1 MRHQDGDFQSAI
13 LAGRVLP
20 EMTFQQRIWA
30 LCARIP
36 AGRVTT
42 YGALARAA
50 GSPSGARAV
59 GMAMNRNPYA
69 PAVPCHRVVA
79 GDGRLTGYAGGLA
92 KKRAMLEAEGVCV
105 TGPAQTPARWRITAM
120 AEHLWQAGRTAS
132 RKN

>member
-1 MRHQDGDFQSAI
+1 MPCSKDEFLSAI

-20 EMTFQQRIWA
+20 GMNFQQRIWA

-36 AGRVTT
+36 AGKVTT
-42 YGALARAA
+42 YGGLARAA

-92 KKRAMLEAEGVCV
+92 KKRAMLEAEGVRV
-105 TGPAQTPARWRITAM
+105 AGPAQTPARWRIAVLSK
-120 AEHLWQAGRTAS
+120 HLWQAGRRANG
-132 RKN
+132 KN